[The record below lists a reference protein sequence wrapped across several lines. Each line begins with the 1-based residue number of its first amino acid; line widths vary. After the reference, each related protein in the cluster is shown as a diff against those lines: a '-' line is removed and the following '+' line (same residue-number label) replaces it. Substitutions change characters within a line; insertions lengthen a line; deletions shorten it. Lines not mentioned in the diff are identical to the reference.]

1 MADKIQY
8 DPAKQAELKNLMN
21 EVKEEFS
28 SLIDEYKN
36 VKEVVNS
43 DFKGEA
49 ATALISTLEQ
59 KINDLTTEKNNW
71 SAVIENA
78 DQVGKA
84 LIESDRNAKR
94 IMDGLEPYRQAKG
107 GKIL

>member
-8 DPAKQAELKNLMN
+8 DPTKHVELKNLMN
-21 EVKEEFS
+21 EIKEEFS
-28 SLIDEYKN
+28 SLIDEYKK

-49 ATALISTLEQ
+49 ATALVATLDQ
-59 KINDLTTEKNNW
+59 KISQLTKEKENW
-71 SAVIENA
+71 FAVIQNA

-84 LIESDRNAKR
+84 FVESDRNAQR
-94 IMDGLEPYRQAKG
+94 IIEGQEPYRQAKG